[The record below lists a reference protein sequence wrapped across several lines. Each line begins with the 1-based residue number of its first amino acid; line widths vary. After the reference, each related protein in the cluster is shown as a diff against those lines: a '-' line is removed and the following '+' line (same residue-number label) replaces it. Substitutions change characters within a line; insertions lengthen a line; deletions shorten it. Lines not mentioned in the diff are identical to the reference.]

1 MNSRTVIKQKISLVL
16 NLAIVVME
24 LMAAYQSF
32 SRNGTG
38 MFRFFT
44 EDSNLLALA
53 ACAVCAAAT
62 IWALKSPRGILFT
75 GYRTSIGV
83 RKIPGWV
90 YILKY
95 MATVC
100 LALTFIVVIAVLAP
114 VMGGINGYKT
124 MLLSDSMLF
133 HHLLCPILAF
143 VSFVF
148 FENEHHFKKR
158 TALIAVMPVCLY
170 AAIFITLNAKG
181 IADGPYMFL
190 KVNDQPIYM
199 SVIWFAAIVGGAFM
213 LALGLGRLN
222 RKNS

>member
-1 MNSRTVIKQKISLVL
+1 MNSRAVMKQKISLIL

-44 EDSNLLALA
+44 EDSNLLALI
-53 ACAVCAAAT
+53 ACIVFAAAT
-62 IWALKSPRGILFT
+62 IRVLKSPRGVLFT
-75 GYRTSIGV
+75 RTERS
-83 RKIPGWV
+83 IPGWAYV
-90 YILKY
+90 LKY
-95 MATVC
+95 TATVC

-114 VMGGINGYKT
+114 MMGGINGYKA

-181 IADGPYMFL
+181 IANGPYMFL